1 MLLTHAQVIESS
13 TRSLTGS
20 IAGNM
25 AAAFG
30 KRAAGA
36 LTSAWVQRCSSVSH
50 QSPCAASEL
59 LSRCGNGVQTT
70 HMRNLQAMSRR
81 SQTCDVFQ
89 VWCAKSRWLGDG
101 LSPTRFCCACL
112 RHQYSYQAALERR
125 NYWSRRSWQDHTH
138 SCDHQGCFQ
147 YPFQLYSSTW
157 KLATVLCGSPISLS
171 GLLTT
176 CCQHAAF
183 CTEKA
188 LSAQVLSET
197 GGATAT
203 AFEQIDKVLL
213 LTANGSCST
222 TIVCAITSIASR
234 SCG

>member
-1 MLLTHAQVIESS
+1 
-13 TRSLTGS
+13 
-20 IAGNM
+20 
-25 AAAFG
+25 
-30 KRAAGA
+30 
-36 LTSAWVQRCSSVSH
+36 
-50 QSPCAASEL
+50 
-59 LSRCGNGVQTT
+59 
-70 HMRNLQAMSRR
+70 MRNLQAMSRCP
-81 SQTCDVFQ
+81 QTCDVFQ

-138 SCDHQGCFQ
+138 SCDHQGSFQ

-157 KLATVLCGSPISLS
+157 KLNRAWRQCFAIPRSVCLF
-171 GLLTT
+171 

-183 CTEKA
+183 CTENA
-188 LSAQVLSET
+188 FSAQVLSET

-213 LTANGSCST
+213 LTANGSCSAT
-222 TIVCAITSIASR
+222 RVCAITSTASR